1 MESSLAMP
9 IYQFTCTFT
18 VFIGVVTEKFSYCGI
33 FAGNTIFQTLK
44 PTRNHYQNHNQH
56 HNQFHDRYCNEDL
69 NAFNCFPNYS

>member
-1 MESSLAMP
+1 MESSLPMP

-18 VFIGVVTEKFSYCGI
+18 VFIGVVTETFSYCGI
-33 FAGNTIFQTLK
+33 FADNTMFQTLK
-44 PTRNHYQNHNQH
+44 PTRNHYQNHNKH